1 MFSAGI
7 SALADRLGTPFV
19 TACLLPA
26 CVAVLGGCA
35 IAAHV
40 VGAATL
46 AGGVAQLG
54 AVGQSLALFLGLL
67 ATLLVAF
74 MLRALAR
81 AILATFAGDLLPAA
95 IAGFLRRGQQRT
107 VAKHAASPSGTQ
119 HAAPSHPAE
128 PEDVAPTRLGNVF
141 TAAAEYPWQVYAMD
155 GVFWWP
161 RLDPLLPPEF
171 TAKLAGAE
179 APMMALL
186 NLSLVF
192 VGLGFGAAIV
202 VGLRGRQSGV
212 ALAWLIGGLVLA
224 RLCYVVAVRQA
235 GEVGSLIRVAFD
247 LYRQAI
253 LPQLGVEPPSDLT
266 QEQALW
272 RQLTQARQAA
282 VARIATAIDDHA
294 RR

>member
-1 MFSAGI
+1 MLSAGI
-7 SALADRLGTPFV
+7 SALADRLGASFV
-19 TACLLPA
+19 TAYLLPA
-26 CVAVLGGCA
+26 FVAVLGAIA

-40 VGAATL
+40 VGASTL
-46 AGGVAQLG
+46 ASRVAQLG

-81 AILATFAGDLLPAA
+81 AILATFAGDLLPSA
-95 IAGFLRRGQQRT
+95 IAGFLRRGQHRET
-107 VAKHAASPSGTQ
+107 VKP
-119 HAAPSHPAE
+119 AAPPLSTE
-128 PEDVAPTRLGNVF
+128 GEDVAPTRLGNVF
-141 TAAAEYPWQVYAMD
+141 AVAAEYPWQVYAMD

-171 TAKLAGAE
+171 TDKLAGAE
-179 APMMALL
+179 APMMGLL

-192 VGLGFGAAIV
+192 VGLGLGATIV
-202 VGLRGRQSGV
+202 VGLLGRHVVSG
-212 ALAWLIGGLVLA
+212 LLWLLGGLVLA
-224 RLCYVVAVRQA
+224 RLCYGAAVRQA
-235 GEVGSLIRVAFD
+235 SEVGSLIRVAFD

-253 LPQLGVEPPSDLT
+253 LQQLGVEPPSDLT

-272 RQLTQARQAA
+272 QQLTQARQAA
-282 VARIATAIDDHA
+282 VTRIATAIDDSA